1 MVLLFR
7 ERTTTLVEI
16 LSNKCCVLYVVGCSV
31 CSPGWFM
38 DTEKGCLDVNECF
51 MNPNPCKRNEFCV
64 NNDGSYTCLGNA
76 YFDFGH
82 LNV

>member
-1 MVLLFR
+1 M
-7 ERTTTLVEI
+7 
-16 LSNKCCVLYVVGCSV
+16 
-31 CSPGWFM
+31 CSPGWLM
-38 DTEKGCLDVNECF
+38 DTEKGCLDINECF

-82 LNV
+82 LNIQ